1 MSNTLGA
8 KEYLEN
14 EFSKLEQEILKP
26 NKDMFPS
33 GITVDD
39 FMWAFGIL
47 RSRAFSR
54 LRGQD
59 LVLIPLA
66 DLVKPPPLY
75 TTN

>member
-8 KEYLEN
+8 KEYLED
-14 EFSKLEQEILKP
+14 EFSKLEQEILLP

-33 GITVDD
+33 GITLDD

-66 DLVKPPPLY
+66 DLVKPPPLVY
-75 TTN
+75 N